1 MQQTDEKTAGGTN
14 NPKVELL
21 ISRNPEQQGQDG
33 NVIDLVRLFSTM
45 KKRRGIYLRVCAAL
59 ILIGMAAALFMNTAF
74 PPHPAAKAIITLN
87 YEGAEEGRAPDGGLL
102 ETDALKNTYV
112 VSSALSSIELSE
124 ELTPA
129 SVADNLKVERILSD
143 ETKKELQAISGMDA
157 KSNDYYEAVK
167 ALQLVYTNRIVVTL
181 DNGFTIGE
189 ETLTIPDAELIR
201 LLDRIIDAFRGWM
214 VTEYA
219 DTSRPETFLDTG
231 RDVGNDY
238 LEQLDRL
245 SAFLGSLKKFATARA
260 NDFPEFRSSSNGIS
274 FADVRT
280 MIDRE
285 ASVETDNIQAHVYLN
300 SISVDPSLILDTLN
314 FQLDGL
320 KIDRTEKMEDITT
333 VETAIETF
341 KNEQIDILR
350 QEGQASMSATIS
362 TDYYNSLVIK
372 HSDLLAELSAVDR
385 KIKQV
390 EDRIAG
396 YTTAATATAA
406 EKNEIEKKIEAAC
419 RNCNTI
425 AALLYDLNEELITS
439 GGFGSAMTNSV
450 SALVKDRKSLI
461 KAVGV
466 GVGAGAAAGLVLWFA
481 NALVLEFKYSS
492 GKAKEDE

>member
-1 MQQTDEKTAGGTN
+1 MQQTDEKTTGGTN

-33 NVIDLVRLFSTM
+33 TVIDLVRLFSTM

-59 ILIGMAAALFMNTAF
+59 ILIGMAAALFVNTAF

-112 VSSALSSIELSE
+112 VSTALSSVELSK
-124 ELTPA
+124 ELPPA
-129 SVADNLKVERILSD
+129 AVAANLKIERILSD
-143 ETKKELQAISGMDA
+143 ETKKELEAISGMDA
-157 KSNDYYEAVK
+157 KTNDYYEAVK
-167 ALQLVYTNRIVVTL
+167 ALKLVYTNKIVVTL
-181 DNGFTIGE
+181 DNGFTVGE
-189 ETLTIPDAELIR
+189 DTLTIPDSELAT
-201 LLDRIIDAFRGWM
+201 LLDRIIDAFREWM

-219 DTSRPETFLDTG
+219 DATRPEIFLDTG

-238 LEQLDRL
+238 LEQLERL
-245 SAFLGSLKKFATARA
+245 SSFLNSLRTFASTRS
-260 NDFPEFRSSSNGIS
+260 NNFPEFRSSANGLS
-274 FADVRT
+274 FADIRT

-314 FQLDGL
+314 FELDEL
-320 KIDRTEKMEDITT
+320 KIQRSEKLEDITT

-350 QEGQASMSATIS
+350 QEGQTSMTTTIS

-372 HSDLLAELSAVDR
+372 HTDLLAELSAVNR
-385 KIKQV
+385 KITQI

-396 YTTAATATAA
+396 YQSAAAATSA

-425 AALLYDLNEELITS
+425 AGLLNDLNEELISS
-439 GGFGSAMTNSV
+439 GGFAASMTNSV
-450 SALVKDRKSLI
+450 SSLVKDKNSLI

-466 GVGAGAAAGLVLWFA
+466 GVGAGAAAGLVVWFA
-481 NALVLEFKYSS
+481 NALILELKYSS